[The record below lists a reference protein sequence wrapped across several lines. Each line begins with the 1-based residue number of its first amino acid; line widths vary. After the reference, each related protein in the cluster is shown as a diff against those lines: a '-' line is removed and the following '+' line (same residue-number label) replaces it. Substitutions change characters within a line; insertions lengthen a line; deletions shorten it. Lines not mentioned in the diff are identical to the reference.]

1 MVKKPEGPGT
11 THPLRSA
18 GQRHLIAARAPGRD
32 GNAGPGPKTAG
43 PCRAVLA
50 SIALTAG
57 AFVALTS
64 ASASAAPAAVLTPS
78 SAAAKPASTTAARA
92 LKPFDNPAN
101 PKCNM
106 PGSSPFNGG
115 TGPFTTNQFESSYVS
130 EPFTGAVDVP
140 NADFTNIFLYLPA
153 TPSQTWDQHVAS
165 LGAPTSEQIDAL
177 TAALVC
183 SSYFDALTQYAINPP
198 IFSGAETTITSCVQA
213 ALKDAASTSGV
224 ISVATMRTFA
234 GCEQSHNGD
243 AFTTQVN
250 IFVSPDVK
258 TSNYNQDG
266 TSMCSSGTDGGGST
280 GGNHGFG
287 LNVPYWTVIPT
298 GPKCNS
304 DPASVLHSLSHEMVE
319 TISDPAGL
327 GWLHGSGPFQF
338 TENYDQGELADICS
352 SLGQYSA
359 PAVPFPDTDGLTGL
373 TVAPYWSD
381 QDNSCEPQ
389 AIMNDTL
396 VPLAGSPSIRFTGSV
411 HNLTVAVRSHL
422 APVGVLASLEL
433 DVVTGDDNLNGGS
446 AANVIVQV
454 DQPGTSTPFEFGD
467 SDINEG
473 TSWNSNTLHAV
484 FLNVPS
490 GIKVSEITQVTLI
503 TQFTG
508 GAFGDNWDVA
518 GLELQA
524 AVYPP
529 PTGSCATTMAP
540 LLNFVGTQT
549 LSDGSTGLVRMT
561 GGAPQTFA
569 ETLSPVP
576 SADDDLVVTGLD
588 LRVGTGGDDLRGGN
602 EPQDNADAVLGLAS
616 GTSVEFQNI
625 NMNNDWPSG
634 VGWDPTIHL
643 LKLNSLPPDTPAQD
657 LLSIGLK
664 TDLPGG
670 SSGDNWDVS
679 SMELTMILGCAAT
692 GSPTTKTVTLLD
704 DVGTATLPDGHVG
717 LCRLTGSAHKC
728 GLFTTTVPAGDGS
741 DVVDSLDMTI
751 ETGHDN
757 LNGGG
762 LQGDNATVT
771 VAGAGAPF
779 LDVNES
785 DTWDEYSVANFPLVP
800 LPSTPKDLSALSS
813 VKVTTDFTGVFPDNW
828 DILSIELKATVTVG
842 GGALVA
848 MATAGREPCIYAAR
862 SGDCLGAHG
871 GPGHQVTPS
880 SAPGPADSCAL
891 LGEGPPCLPANEV
904 LQPEIARPAWSV
916 TPSANQG
923 TGDNV
928 LNAVTCT
935 SATQC
940 IGVGYD
946 DVGVGQPQALI
957 ETWDGTTW
965 TVTPSPSTGSDPSTL
980 SGVACGV
987 FVGAAGPNAEYCVAV
1002 GFEDSGGVTQTLIE
1016 SGNGGTWSVTPNPGV
1031 AGSALNGVSCARD
1044 TPFCV
1049 AVGWTL
1055 EGGTARAL
1063 IETSF
1068 DEGPWSLSP
1077 SANVGNADNVL
1088 NGVSCASTTTC
1099 VAVGFDG
1106 APGATQS
1113 LIEALSG
1120 TTWTALASSEKG
1132 HGHNVFDGIGDNILD
1147 AVSCTT
1153 VSYCVA
1159 VGYYYNASH
1168 VPQTLV
1174 TVPTTPVGCV
1184 DTAGVGRCNKW
1195 SIPASANP
1203 GAGGSFLNGVSCTT
1217 QKNCVAVGSEYNG
1230 STTQTLAE
1238 DTNGKVWSAV
1248 LSPSPGTVSNFLTG
1262 ASCANATRCIAVGG
1276 AGAAPALNGTLV
1288 VTGSPL
1294 LPGAPTKV
1302 KAVAGDASATVSFVR
1317 PSFPG
1322 ASAITGYTVTAADT
1336 TAAANGGQTATGP
1349 TSPIHVTGLT
1359 NGDRYTFT
1367 VTATNSAG
1375 TGPPSAPTKAV
1386 VPYPLTWSSPVSADP
1401 GKALESVS
1409 CPSKVFC
1416 AAVDNLGNSLTYNGV
1431 SWATPAPIDPGVVL
1445 TGVSCPSKLFC
1456 MAVDKAGNAITYNGT
1471 SWSTPSAVDP
1481 GEAFNSVSCRS
1492 KVFCAAVDDK
1502 GGALIWEG
1510 TAWSSRTVLSSPS
1523 GDLSSVSCSSASFC
1537 MAVDGD
1543 GNAFTYTGTWDPT
1556 PTDVIGTS
1564 FLYSVSCTSKKVC
1577 VATDDGSAAGYNG
1590 TRWSAPTDFDGTNAV
1605 VSVSCSSAKFC
1616 VVVDKAGG
1624 SFFYNGVSVSS
1635 DVPLGDGTNVPVA
1648 VSCPAPKF
1656 CMVVDDHGNAIMG
1669 ST

>member
-1 MVKKPEGPGT
+1 MRKPEGPGA
-11 THPLRSA
+11 THPLRSV
-18 GQRHLIAARAPGRD
+18 GRRHLTAARAPGCG
-32 GNAGPGPKTAG
+32 GNAGARQKTSW

-50 SIALTAG
+50 PIALTAG
-57 AFVALTS
+57 ALVPLTS
-64 ASASAAPAAVLTPS
+64 VPVSAAAPAPS
-78 SAAAKPASTTAARA
+78 SAPAATKQVSTTAAPA

-101 PKCNM
+101 PKCSM
-106 PGSSPFNGG
+106 PGASPFNGG
-115 TGPFTTNQFESSYVS
+115 TGPFTTNQFESSYVG
-130 EPFTGAVDVP
+130 ELFTGAVDVP
-140 NADFTNIFLYLPA
+140 NADFTNIFLYLPS
-153 TPSQTWDQHVAS
+153 TPGQTWDQHVAS

-198 IFSGAETTITSCVQA
+198 VFSGAETTITSCVQA
-213 ALKDAASTSGV
+213 ALKDAASNKGV

-258 TSNYNQDG
+258 TSNYGQDG
-266 TSMCSSGTDGGGST
+266 TSMCSSGTDGAGST

-298 GPKCNS
+298 GPKCNINPS
-304 DPASVLHSLSHEMVE
+304 SVLHSLSHEMVE
-319 TISDPAGL
+319 TLSDPAGL
-327 GWLHGSGPFQF
+327 GWLHASGPFQF
-338 TENYDQGELADICS
+338 SENYDQGELADICS

-381 QDNSCEPQ
+381 QDDSCEPQ

-411 HNLTVAVRSHL
+411 HNLTVAVTSHS
-422 APVGVLASLEL
+422 APPGVLDSLEL
-433 DVVTGDDNLNGGS
+433 DVVTGDDNLNAGS

-454 DQPGTSTPFEFGD
+454 DQAGSMPFEFED
-467 SDINEG
+467 KDINEG
-473 TSWNSNTLHAV
+473 TSWNNNTLHAV
-484 FLNVPS
+484 FLNVPK
-490 GIKVSEITQVTLI
+490 GIKVSEIAQVTLN
-503 TQFTG
+503 TEFG
-508 GAFGDNWDVA
+508 GGVFGDNWDVS

-529 PTGSCATTMAP
+529 PPGSCATTLAP
-540 LLNFVGTQT
+540 LVAFVGAQT

-561 GGAPQTFA
+561 GGAPQTFTK
-569 ETLSPVP
+569 TLPPVP
-576 SADDDLVVTGLD
+576 SADDDLVVTGLA
-588 LRVGTGGDDLRGGN
+588 LQVGTGGDDLRGGN
-602 EPQDNADAVLGLAS
+602 EPQDNANAVLGLAS

-625 NMNNDWPSG
+625 NMSNDWPSG
-634 VGWDPTIHL
+634 VGWAPTIQL
-643 LKLNSLPPDTPAQD
+643 LGLNSLPPGTPAQD

-670 SSGDNWDVS
+670 LSGDNWDVS
-679 SMELTMILGCAAT
+679 SMEVTRILGCAAT
-692 GSPTTKTVTLLD
+692 GPPTTKTVTLLD
-704 DVGTATLPDGHVG
+704 KVGTTTLPDGHIG
-717 LCRLTGSAHKC
+717 LCRLTGSVHTC
-728 GLFTTTVPAGDGS
+728 GPPFTTTVPAGDGS
-741 DVVDSLDMTI
+741 DVVDSLNMTI

-762 LQGDNATVT
+762 LPGDNATVT
-771 VAGAGAPF
+771 VAGLTAF
-779 LDVNES
+779 RDVNQS
-785 DTWDEYSVANFPLVP
+785 DTWDEYSTAAFPLVP

-813 VKVTTDFTGVFPDNW
+813 VKVSTDFTGVFPDNW

-842 GGALVA
+842 GGALVG
-848 MATAGREPCIYAAR
+848 MASAGAGPCSSAA
-862 SGDCLGAHG
+862 SSADCLGAHG
-871 GPGHQVTPS
+871 GPRHQATS
-880 SAPGPADSCAL
+880 SLAPGPADSCVPL
-891 LGEGPPCLPANEV
+891 SEGPRCLSANEV

-916 TPSANQG
+916 TLSANQG
-923 TGDNV
+923 KGDNV
-928 LNAVTCT
+928 LNAVTCA

-940 IGVGYD
+940 IGVGYY

-965 TVTPSPSTGSDPSTL
+965 TVTPSPGTGSDPSAL
-980 SGVACGV
+980 NGVACGL
-987 FVGAAGPNAEYCVAV
+987 FFGTAGNSEYCIAV
-1002 GFEDSGGVTQTLIE
+1002 GLEDSGGVTQSLIE
-1016 SGNGGTWSVTPNPGV
+1016 TGNGGTWSVTSNPGG
-1031 AGSALNGVSCARD
+1031 AGSALNAVSCARD
-1044 TPFCV
+1044 TDYCA

-1055 EGGTARAL
+1055 EGGTPRAL
-1063 IETSF
+1063 IETST
-1068 DEGPWSLSP
+1068 DEGPWSLAP
-1077 SANVGNADNVL
+1077 SANVGKADNVL
-1088 NGVSCASTTTC
+1088 NGVSCATTTTC

-1113 LIEALSG
+1113 LVEVLSG
-1120 TTWTALASSEKG
+1120 TTWSALAGPEKG
-1132 HGHNVFDGIGDNILD
+1132 HGHNVFDGIGNNVLD
-1147 AVSCTT
+1147 AVSCTAT
-1153 VSYCVA
+1153 FCVA

-1174 TVPTTPVGCV
+1174 AVPTGAVGCV
-1184 DTAGVGRCNKW
+1184 GDTAGVGRCKKMGC
-1195 SIPASANP
+1195 SIPPSANP

-1217 QKNCVAVGSEYNG
+1217 KTNCVAVGSEYNG
-1230 STTQTLAE
+1230 SVTQTLAE

-1248 LSPSPGTVSNFLTG
+1248 LSPSPGTVSNFLTA
-1262 ASCANATRCIAVGG
+1262 ASCANATRCTAVGG
-1276 AGAAPALNGTLV
+1276 SGAAPTLNRTLV
-1288 VTGSPL
+1288 VAGSPL
-1294 LPGAPTKV
+1294 LPGPPTKV
-1302 KAVAGDASATVSFVR
+1302 KAVAGDASATLSFVA
-1317 PSFPG
+1317 PAFHG

-1349 TSPIHVTGLT
+1349 TSPVHVTGLT

-1375 TGPPSAPTKAV
+1375 TGPPSAPTNAV

-1401 GKALESVS
+1401 GNVLESVS

-1416 AAVDNLGNSLTYNGV
+1416 AAVDDLGNALTYNGA
-1431 SWATPAPIDPGVVL
+1431 SWAAPARVDPGVVL

-1456 MAVDKAGNAITYNGT
+1456 MAVDKTGNATLYNGT

-1481 GEAFNSVSCRS
+1481 GEVLNSVSCRS
-1492 KVFCAAVDDK
+1492 KTFCAAVDDK
-1502 GGALIWEG
+1502 GGALTWDG
-1510 TAWSSRTVLSSPS
+1510 TTWSSRTVLSSPT
-1523 GDLSSVSCSSASFC
+1523 GDLSSVSCSSRSFC
-1537 MAVDGD
+1537 VAVDGD
-1543 GNAFTYTGTWDPT
+1543 GSAFTYTGTWDPT

-1564 FLYSVSCTSKKVC
+1564 FLYSVSCTSTKVC

-1624 SFFYNGVSVSS
+1624 SFFYNGASVSS

-1648 VSCPAPKF
+1648 VSCSAPEF
-1656 CMVVDDHGNAIMG
+1656 CVVVDDQGNAIMG

>member
-1 MVKKPEGPGT
+1 MRTPEGPGRRDR
-11 THPLRSA
+11 LRSA
-18 GQRHLIAARAPGRD
+18 GRRNIIAAPAPGR
-32 GNAGPGPKTAG
+32 GPNARTRQEMSW
-43 PCRAVLA
+43 PCRSIVA
-50 SIALTAG
+50 STALMAG
-57 AFVALTS
+57 ALFPL
-64 ASASAAPAAVLTPS
+64 ASASAGPVLALRPGS
-78 SAAAKPASTTAARA
+78 SAAATKPASTKAVRA
-92 LKPFDNPAN
+92 LRPFDKPAN
-101 PKCNM
+101 PNCNM
-106 PGSSPFNGG
+106 PGASPFNGG
-115 TGPFTTNQFESSYVS
+115 TGPFTTNQFESSYVG
-130 EPFTGAVDVP
+130 EPFTGAADSP
-140 NADFTNIFLYLPA
+140 NADFTNIFLYLPS
-153 TPSQTWDQHVAS
+153 TPGQTWDQHVAS
-165 LGAPTSEQIDAL
+165 LGAPTSEQIDAM
-177 TAALVC
+177 TGALVC
-183 SSYFDALTQYAINPP
+183 SSYFDALTQYALNPP
-198 IFSGAETTITSCVQA
+198 LFSGAETTIASCVQA
-213 ALKDAASTSGV
+213 ALKDAASNKGV
-224 ISVATMRTFA
+224 ISFATMRSYA
-234 GCEQSHNGD
+234 ACEQSDNGD
-243 AFTTQVN
+243 ASTQVN
-250 IFVSPDVK
+250 IFVSPDIK
-258 TSNYNQDG
+258 ASDYGQDG
-266 TSMCSSGTDGGGST
+266 TDMCSPGTDGSGST
-280 GGNHGFG
+280 GGYHGFG
-287 LNVPYWTVIPT
+287 LGVPNFVVIPT
-298 GPKCNS
+298 GPTCNANPS
-304 DPASVLHSLSHEMVE
+304 SVLHSLSHEMVE

-327 GWLHGSGPFQF
+327 GWIHSSGPFQF
-338 TENYDQGELADICS
+338 SENYDQGELADICS
-352 SLGQYSA
+352 GLGQYPA

-373 TVAPYWSD
+373 AVAPYWSD

-411 HNLTVAVRSHL
+411 HNLTVPLTSHS
-422 APVGVLASLEL
+422 APAGVLDSLEL
-433 DVVTGDDNLNGGS
+433 DLVTGDDNLNGGS
-446 AANVIVQV
+446 AANVFVQV
-454 DQPGTSTPFEFGD
+454 DQPGTSTPFDFED
-467 SDINEG
+467 KDINEG
-473 TSWNSNTLHAV
+473 TSWNNNTLHAV
-484 FLNVPS
+484 FLSVPP
-490 GIKVSEITQVTLI
+490 GINVSEITQVTLN

-508 GAFGDNWDVA
+508 GVFGDNWDVS

-529 PTGSCATTMAP
+529 PPGSCATTLAP
-540 LLNFVGTQT
+540 LLDVVGTQT
-549 LSDGSTGLVRMT
+549 LSDGRTGLVRMK
-561 GGAPQTFA
+561 GGAPQTFT
-569 ETLSPVP
+569 ETLAAVP
-576 SADDDLVVTGLD
+576 SADDDLMVTGLD
-588 LRVGTGGDDLRGGN
+588 LQVGTGGDDLRGGN
-602 EPQDNADAVLGLAS
+602 EPQDNANAVLDLAS
-616 GTSVEFQNI
+616 GSSVEFPNI
-625 NMNNDWPSG
+625 NMDNNWPSG
-634 VGWDPTIHL
+634 VGPVPTIKL
-643 LKLNSLPPDTPAQD
+643 LDLNSLPPDTPAED
-657 LLSIGLK
+657 LESIALE

-670 SSGDNWDVS
+670 LSGDNWDVS
-679 SMELTMILGCAAT
+679 SMELTGTLGCAAT
-692 GSPTTKTVTLLD
+692 ASPTTKTVTLLD
-704 DVGTATLPDGHVG
+704 EVGTSTLPDGHIG
-717 LCRLTGSAHKC
+717 LCRLTGSVHTC
-728 GLFTTTVPAGDGS
+728 GPFTTTVPAGDGS
-741 DVVDSLDMTI
+741 DAVDSLNMTI

-762 LQGDNATVT
+762 LQGDNATVK

-779 LDVNES
+779 LNVNQS
-785 DTWDEYSVANFPLVP
+785 DTWDNDSTANFPLLP
-800 LPSTPKDLSALSS
+800 LPSTPVDLSALAS
-813 VKVTTDFTGVFPDNW
+813 VKVSTDFTGVFPDNW

-842 GGALVA
+842 SGALVA
-848 MATAGREPCIYAAR
+848 MATVGAQRCSYAA
-862 SGDCLGAHG
+862 SGDCLETG
-871 GPGHQVTPS
+871 GDDPGRQAGPS
-880 SAPGPADSCAL
+880 SAPLPADSCA
-891 LGEGPPCLPANEV
+891 GIHGKDPQCLTENEV

-928 LNAVTCT
+928 LNAITCT

-957 ETWDGTTW
+957 ETWEGTSW

-1016 SGNGGTWSVTPNPGV
+1016 SENGGTWSVTPNPGV

-1055 EGGTARAL
+1055 DGGTARAL

-1106 APGATQS
+1106 APGAAES
-1113 LIEALSG
+1113 LIEALNG
-1120 TTWTALASSEKG
+1120 ATWTALASSEKG

-1174 TVPTTPVGCV
+1174 TVPTAPVGCV

-1195 SIPASANP
+1195 SIPASTNP

-1230 STTQTLAE
+1230 SVTQTLAE
-1238 DTNGKVWSAV
+1238 DANGKGWSAV
-1248 LSPSPGTVSNFLTG
+1248 LSPSPGTVSNFLTA
-1262 ASCANATRCIAVGG
+1262 ASCADATRCIAVGG
-1276 AGAAPALNGTLV
+1276 SGAAPTLNQTLV
-1288 VTGSPL
+1288 LTGSPL
-1294 LPGAPTKV
+1294 LPGPPTEI
-1302 KAVAGDASATVSFVR
+1302 KAVGGDASTTVSFVG
-1317 PSFPG
+1317 PAFHG
-1322 ASAITGYTVTAADT
+1322 ASAITGYTVTATDT
-1336 TAAANGGQTATGP
+1336 TAATNGGQIATGP

-1401 GKALESVS
+1401 GNVLESVS

-1416 AAVDNLGNSLTYNGV
+1416 AAVDDLGNALTYTDAI
-1431 SWATPAPIDPGVVL
+1431 WAAPPQLDPGTVL
-1445 TGVSCPSKLFC
+1445 TGISCPSKLFC
-1456 MAVDKAGNAITYNGT
+1456 VAVDKAGNALTYNGT

-1481 GEAFNSVSCRS
+1481 GEALNSVSCRS
-1492 KVFCAAVDDK
+1492 KIFCAAVDDK
-1502 GGALIWEG
+1502 GGALTWDG

-1523 GDLSSVSCSSASFC
+1523 GDLSSVSCASASFC
-1537 MAVDGD
+1537 MAVDD
-1543 GNAFTYTGTWDPT
+1543 KGNAFTYTGTWDPT

-1564 FLYSVSCTSKKVC
+1564 ILYSVSCTSTKVC

-1605 VSVSCSSAKFC
+1605 VAVSCSSAKFC

-1624 SFFYNGVSVSS
+1624 SFFYNGASVSG
-1635 DVPLGDGTNVPVA
+1635 DVPLGDGTNVPVG

-1656 CMVVDDHGNAIMG
+1656 CMVVDDHGNTIMG